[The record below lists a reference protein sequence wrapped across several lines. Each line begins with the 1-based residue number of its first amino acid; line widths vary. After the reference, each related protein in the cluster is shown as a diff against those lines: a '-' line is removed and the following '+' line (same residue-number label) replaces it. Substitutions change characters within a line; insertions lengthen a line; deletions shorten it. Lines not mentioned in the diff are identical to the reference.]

1 MKWSWGKSD
10 KTNENEEK
18 TDTTMSKALVKQDPR
33 TKVKTTSAQSE
44 TTNTTTQNATI
55 FNNNAKTI
63 TFQTTKQTVT
73 SRQTARVTEI
83 TTRRTPTPQELEEM
97 MRLLAMNKKAETKTF
112 TTTSTTSG
120 VQLRR
125 NRPNNLPALT
135 SSSSSSYSPS
145 RNSIN
150 SLNNK
155 STPKFKN
162 TAASPVSRLIF
173 NYESHHQ
180 SGSGSNI
187 GDGPKTPTT
196 PTLVKTQTTTV
207 TEKNGRTITQRV
219 EEHRIKLDAKSF
231 KLSSPNSPLTR
242 NYMGEDSFAARDAQP
257 FKLPALPAPPSLSS
271 SSYSNSKF
279 GSSLNKP
286 SSSSS
291 STSSYTSPYSNK
303 QWSTTAAGVGKT
315 TASSISNLSFGSTSK
330 PSASTTTSLTFSTT
344 SKPISSVTSRGA
356 SNPSSSSSSLFS
368 ASSNNKPG
376 SLFSSW
382 SGSGAATT
390 KADAKP
396 FPKSTTSTSI
406 SSPYTTSSF
415 NTKPAVKSAPASSVA
430 KKETGPRLKPGYAY
444 IFNNVIFDNPNNEE
458 RIGSTED
465 VKALTQT
472 FEFFKMKVSVI
483 ENAKVDKVKKTV
495 EKIQS
500 KDFTEYAC
508 IVIVILS
515 HGNRHEEIAAKDGH
529 YSIDDHV
536 LFPILRNNTL
546 NDKPKMFFIQACKGS
561 MESKGYYTDA
571 TPFSPPGSA
580 NEILKCYS
588 TFEGFVSYRTEKGSI
603 FIQSLC
609 KNLKLFGSTKNIK
622 DIMETVTLLVKQQSM
637 NKQIPAYTSTLTKPF
652 VFGDYVKW
660 AK

>member
-1 MKWSWGKSD
+1 M
-10 KTNENEEK
+10 N
-18 TDTTMSKALVKQDPR
+18 SKALVKQDPR

-44 TTNTTTQNATI
+44 TSNTTTQNATI

-73 SRQTARVTEI
+73 SRQTARITEI

-112 TTTSTTSG
+112 TTTSTTSS
-120 VQLRR
+120 VPLRR
-125 NRPNNLPALT
+125 NRPSNLPALPST
-135 SSSSSSYSPS
+135 S

-173 NYESHHQ
+173 SYESQ
-180 SGSGSNI
+180 PGSGG

-207 TEKNGRTITQRV
+207 SEKNGRTITQRV
-219 EEHRIKLDAKSF
+219 EEHRIKLDPKTF
-231 KLSSPNSPLTR
+231 KLSTPNSPLTR
-242 NYMGEDSFAARDAQP
+242 NYMGEDSFTTRDAQP
-257 FKLPALPAPPSLSS
+257 FRLPALPAPSTT
-271 SSYSNSKF
+271 
-279 GSSLNKP
+279 

-291 STSSYTSPYSNK
+291 SLGGALKKPASSGTSSYTSPYSNK
-303 QWSTTAAGVGKT
+303 QYSTTSALGKT
-315 TASSISNLSFGSTSK
+315 TASKLSFLNSNSNSK
-330 PSASTTTSLTFSTT
+330 PSSTTTSLTFSTT
-344 SKPISSVTSRGA
+344 SKPISSISSSSRITQK
-356 SNPSSSSSSLFS
+356 PSSSTLTSSTT
-368 ASSNNKPG
+368 KPG

-382 SGSGAATT
+382 SGPSSSTA

-396 FPKSTTSTSI
+396 FSRTAATTTTTSPLF
-406 SSPYTTSSF
+406 SSFPRTTTTTTSPSF
-415 NTKPAVKSAPASSVA
+415 SSSFLNSRPITTTA
-430 KKETGPRLKPGYAY
+430 TTPSNGKIETGPRLKPGYAY
-444 IFNNVIFDNPNNEE
+444 IFNNVVFDNPSNEE
-458 RIGSTED
+458 RIGSAED
-465 VKALTQT
+465 VKALVQT
-472 FEFFKMKVSVI
+472 FEFYKMKVTVI

-495 EKIQS
+495 EKIQT

-508 IVIVILS
+508 LVIVILS

-536 LFPILRNNTL
+536 LFPILRNTTL

-571 TPFSPPGSA
+571 TPFTPPGSA

-609 KNLKLFGSTKNIK
+609 QNLKLFGSTKNIK
-622 DIMETVTLLVKQQSM
+622 DIMETVTLLVKKQSM
-637 NKQIPAYTSTLTKPF
+637 RLRNKQIPAYTSTLTKPF

>member
-1 MKWSWGKSD
+1 MKWNWGKSD
-10 KTNENEEK
+10 KTHDDA
-18 TDTTMSKALVKQDPR
+18 DTSDNTMSKALVKQDPR

-55 FNNNAKTI
+55 FNNNAKTV

-120 VQLRR
+120 GVPLRR
-125 NRPNNLPALT
+125 NRPSNLPALP
-135 SSSSSSYSPS
+135 SSSSTS

-162 TAASPVSRLIF
+162 SAAASPVSRLIF
-173 NYESHHQ
+173 SYESHQ
-180 SGSGSNI
+180 G

-219 EEHRIKLDAKSF
+219 EEHRIKLDPKSF
-231 KLSSPNSPLTR
+231 KLSTPNSPLSR
-242 NYMGEDSFAARDAQP
+242 NYMGEDSFVARDAQL
-257 FKLPALPAPPSLSS
+257 FKLPALPAPSTTSTFSS
-271 SSYSNSKF
+271 SF
-279 GSSLNKP
+279 NKP
-286 SSSSS
+286 LTTS

-303 QWSTTAAGVGKT
+303 QWSATAGLGKPSTTT
-315 TASSISNLSFGSTSK
+315 LSNLKFSSSSK
-330 PSASTTTSLTFSTT
+330 PSSTTTSLTFTT
-344 SKPISSVTSRGA
+344 TTKPISSYSSRVTSKPG
-356 SNPSSSSSSLFS
+356 SSIGSSSLSSSSSS
-368 ASSNNKPG
+368 KPG

-382 SGSGAATT
+382 STPTAITT

-396 FPKSTTSTSI
+396 FPKATATTTSSSFPWTNNSKTATTTSTF
-406 SSPYTTSSF
+406 SPTLNPKPVTSTAMAP
-415 NTKPAVKSAPASSVA
+415 NVKTP
-430 KKETGPRLKPGYAY
+430 KETGPRLKPGYAY

-458 RIGSTED
+458 RIGSAED
-465 VKALTQT
+465 VKALVQT
-472 FEFFKMKVSVI
+472 FELYKMKVTVI
-483 ENAKVDKVKKTV
+483 ENAKVDKIKKTV
-495 EKIQS
+495 EKIQT
-500 KDFTEYAC
+500 KDFSEYAC
-508 IVIVILS
+508 LVIVILS

-536 LFPILRNNTL
+536 LFPILRNATL

-561 MESKGYYTDA
+561 MQSMGYYTDA
-571 TPFSPPGSA
+571 TMFSPPGSA

-609 KNLKLFGSTKNIK
+609 NNLKLFGATKNIK
-622 DIMETVTLLVKQQSM
+622 DIMETVTLLVKKQSM